1 MPACSAP
8 TWLTRG
14 SSSADGRVS
23 GASSSAPVASAASTA
38 CCVDLAS
45 CSSRSASE
53 SWADTSHC
61 QWAQRSGF
69 GRPRSPLR
77 LAARPFGADLMGS
90 INAEHAGHWLKRA
103 PLAPCAQGL
112 LAARHSVEGR
122 RAHRGSG
129 PFDGGAAARASWRPL
144 HGKHASGG
152 WGGGREREGLHGSD
166 CVDTFVCESAHQ
178 DRIKHDCK
186 SLVRPYR

>member
-14 SSSADGRVS
+14 SSSANGRVS
-23 GASSSAPVASAASTA
+23 WASSSAPVASAASLA
-38 CCVDLAS
+38 CCGDLAS

-53 SWADTSHC
+53 SWADRSLC
-61 QWAQRSGF
+61 QWAQLSGF
-69 GRPRSPLR
+69 GRRRSPLC
-77 LAARPFGADLMGS
+77 LAAQLLGANIMGT
-90 INAEHAGHWLKRA
+90 IDVERAGHRLETV
-103 PLAPCAQGL
+103 PLARCAQRL
-112 LAARHSVEGR
+112 LAAQQSVEGWR
-122 RAHRGSG
+122 VHRGSG
-129 PFDGGAAARASWRPL
+129 PFDGGAAARAAWQPL
-144 HGKHASGG
+144 NGKHASGG

-178 DRIKHDCK
+178 DRIRHDCK